1 MLYLLA
7 VMSVSAGSARA
18 GALMAVGSMTCVQ
31 IGLALS
37 VPLFGQIG
45 PLGTV
50 WLRLAWAAVILLV
63 AVRPRPWRFRRPIL
77 LATVALGV
85 VTAGVTML
93 FMAAIARMP
102 LGVASALEFLG
113 PLGVA
118 VARAGSRQGGRRR
131 LLWPG
136 LAAAGVLLLTHPWQG
151 GAGNGQG
158 PLGVAFALGAAAC
171 WAGYI
176 LLTQAVG
183 DEVAGLEGLAVSI
196 PVAALVAT
204 LFAGSEIASTLTPHL
219 LLAGFGLALLLPVIP
234 FGLEM
239 YALRRLTTAAFGT
252 LMCLEPALALLAGLV
267 LLGQVPSPWALAGV
281 ALVVAAGLGAERTG
295 ARQHETHVR
304 IGSERVG
311 VTATYIGGAMSEEM
325 TPQENPA
332 KDPEDW
338 VTGDEPMTGPQRSY
352 LQTLAREAGRDVDL
366 DALSKADA
374 SRLIDELQVVSG
386 RGTGTASRAANR
398 AS

>member
-1 MLYLLA
+1 MNG
-7 VMSVSAGSARA
+7 MSINLTWTRTIALVSTGTMIASAGSARS
-18 GALMAVGSMTCVQ
+18 GTLMAVGSMTLVQ

-37 VPLFGQIG
+37 VPLFAEIG

-93 FMAAIARMP
+93 FMAAIARLP
-102 LGVASALEFLG
+102 LGTASALEFLG

-136 LAAAGVLLLTHPWQG
+136 LAAAGVLVLTHPWQG
-151 GAGNGQG
+151 GGS
-158 PLGVAFALGAAAC
+158 PLGVAFALGAAVC

-176 LLTQAVG
+176 LLTQVVG

-204 LFAGSEIASTLTPHL
+204 LFAGSEIGSTLTPHL

-252 LMCLEPALALLAGLV
+252 LMCLEPALALLAGFV
-267 LLGQVPSPWALAGV
+267 LLGQVPRPWALAGV

-295 ARQHETHVR
+295 ARHDGTPAQ

-311 VTATYIGGAMSEEM
+311 V
-325 TPQENPA
+325 PVPC
-332 KDPEDW
+332 D
-338 VTGDEPMTGPQRSY
+338 
-352 LQTLAREAGRDVDL
+352 
-366 DALSKADA
+366 
-374 SRLIDELQVVSG
+374 
-386 RGTGTASRAANR
+386 
-398 AS
+398 

>member
-1 MLYLLA
+1 
-7 VMSVSAGSARA
+7 
-18 GALMAVGSMTCVQ
+18 MAVGSMTCVQ

-37 VPLFGQIG
+37 VPLFGEIG

-118 VARAGSRQGGRRR
+118 VARGRGRRR

-136 LAAAGVLLLTHPWQG
+136 LAAAGVLVLTHPWQG
-151 GAGNGQG
+151 GGDL
-158 PLGVAFALGAAAC
+158 LGVAFALGAAAC

-183 DEVAGLEGLAVSI
+183 DEVAGLAGLAVSI
-196 PVAALVAT
+196 LVAALVAT
-204 LFAGSEIASTLTPHL
+204 PFTAVWGAGEVGGGPALTPHL
-219 LLAGFGLALLLPVIP
+219 LLAGLGLALLLPVIP
-234 FGLEM
+234 FALEM
-239 YALRRLTTAAFGT
+239 NALRRLTTAAFGT
-252 LMCLEPALALLAGLV
+252 LMCLEPALALLAGLA

-295 ARQHETHVR
+295 ARQDDAPAPVE
-304 IGSERVG
+304 SERVA
-311 VTATYIGGAMSEEM
+311 V
-325 TPQENPA
+325 PA
-332 KDPEDW
+332 
-338 VTGDEPMTGPQRSY
+338 
-352 LQTLAREAGRDVDL
+352 ARD
-366 DALSKADA
+366 
-374 SRLIDELQVVSG
+374 
-386 RGTGTASRAANR
+386 
-398 AS
+398 

>member
-1 MLYLLA
+1 MNG
-7 VMSVSAGSARA
+7 MSTNLTWTRTIVLVSTGTMIASAGSARA
-18 GALMAVGSMTCVQ
+18 GTLMAVGSMTLVQ

-37 VPLFGQIG
+37 VPLFAEIG

-93 FMAAIARMP
+93 FMAAIARLP
-102 LGVASALEFLG
+102 LGTASALEFLG

-118 VARAGSRQGGRRR
+118 VARGRGRRR

-151 GAGNGQG
+151 GGS
-158 PLGVAFALGAAAC
+158 PLGVAFALGAAVC

-176 LLTQAVG
+176 LLTQVVG

-204 LFAGSEIASTLTPHL
+204 LFAGSEIGSTLTPHL

-252 LMCLEPALALLAGLV
+252 LMCLEPALALLAGFA
-267 LLGQVPSPWALAGV
+267 LLGQVPRPWSLAGV

-295 ARQHETHVR
+295 ARHDGTPAQ

-311 VTATYIGGAMSEEM
+311 V
-325 TPQENPA
+325 P
-332 KDPEDW
+332 
-338 VTGDEPMTGPQRSY
+338 VTCD
-352 LQTLAREAGRDVDL
+352 
-366 DALSKADA
+366 
-374 SRLIDELQVVSG
+374 
-386 RGTGTASRAANR
+386 
-398 AS
+398 

>member
-1 MLYLLA
+1 LGSYLLA

-118 VARAGSRQGGRRR
+118 VARGHGRRR

-136 LAAAGVLLLTHPWQG
+136 LAAAGVLVLTHPWQG
-151 GAGNGQG
+151 GGDL
-158 PLGVAFALGAAAC
+158 LGVAFALGAAVC

-183 DEVAGLEGLAVSI
+183 DEVAGLGGLAVSI
-196 PVAALVAT
+196 PVAALVT
-204 LFAGSEIASTLTPHL
+204 TVFARSDIGGALTPHL
-219 LLAGFGLALLLPVIP
+219 LLVGFGLALLLPVVP

-252 LMCLEPALALLAGLV
+252 LMCLEPALALLAGLA

-281 ALVVAAGLGAERTG
+281 ALVVTAGLGAERTG
-295 ARQHETHVR
+295 ARHDGTPASIE
-304 IGSERVG
+304 SERVEVP
-311 VTATYIGGAMSEEM
+311 VTC
-325 TPQENPA
+325 
-332 KDPEDW
+332 D
-338 VTGDEPMTGPQRSY
+338 
-352 LQTLAREAGRDVDL
+352 
-366 DALSKADA
+366 
-374 SRLIDELQVVSG
+374 
-386 RGTGTASRAANR
+386 
-398 AS
+398 

>member
-1 MLYLLA
+1 
-7 VMSVSAGSARA
+7 
-18 GALMAVGSMTCVQ
+18 MAVGSMTCVQ

-50 WLRLAWAAVILLV
+50 WLRLAWAALILLV

-77 LATVALGV
+77 LAAVALGV

-93 FMAAIARMP
+93 FMEAVARMP
-102 LGVASALEFLG
+102 LGTASALEFLG

-118 VARAGSRQGGRRR
+118 VARAGVRQGGRRR

-136 LAAAGVLLLTHPWQG
+136 LAAAGVLVLTHPWQG
-151 GAGNGQG
+151 GGS
-158 PLGVAFALGAAAC
+158 PLGIAFALGAAAC

-183 DEVAGLEGLAVSI
+183 DEVAGLAGLAVSI
-196 PVAALVAT
+196 PVAALVT
-204 LFAGSEIASTLTPHL
+204 TPFAAVRGAGQAGGIGAALTPHL
-219 LLAGFGLALLLPVIP
+219 LLAGLGLALLLPVIP

-252 LMCLEPALALLAGLV
+252 LMCLEPALALLAGLA

-295 ARQHETHVR
+295 ARQDGTPAR
-304 IGSERVG
+304 IESERVG
-311 VTATYIGGAMSEEM
+311 V
-325 TPQENPA
+325 PA
-332 KDPEDW
+332 ACD
-338 VTGDEPMTGPQRSY
+338 
-352 LQTLAREAGRDVDL
+352 
-366 DALSKADA
+366 
-374 SRLIDELQVVSG
+374 
-386 RGTGTASRAANR
+386 
-398 AS
+398 

>member
-1 MLYLLA
+1 
-7 VMSVSAGSARA
+7 MSVSAGSARS

-37 VPLFGQIG
+37 VPLFGEIG

-118 VARAGSRQGGRRR
+118 VARGRGRRR

-136 LAAAGVLLLTHPWQG
+136 LAAAGVLVLTHPWQG
-151 GAGNGQG
+151 GGDL
-158 PLGVAFALGAAAC
+158 LGVAFALGAAAC

-183 DEVAGLEGLAVSI
+183 DEVAGLGGLAVSI
-196 PVAALVAT
+196 PVAALVT
-204 LFAGSEIASTLTPHL
+204 TPFAASDIGGALTPHL
-219 LLAGFGLALLLPVIP
+219 LLTGLGLALLLPVVP

-252 LMCLEPALALLAGLV
+252 LMCLEPALAVLAGLA

-281 ALVVAAGLGAERTG
+281 ALVVTAGLGAERTG
-295 ARQHETHVR
+295 ARHADAPAPVE
-304 IGSERVG
+304 SERVG
-311 VTATYIGGAMSEEM
+311 V
-325 TPQENPA
+325 P
-332 KDPEDW
+332 
-338 VTGDEPMTGPQRSY
+338 VTCD
-352 LQTLAREAGRDVDL
+352 
-366 DALSKADA
+366 
-374 SRLIDELQVVSG
+374 
-386 RGTGTASRAANR
+386 
-398 AS
+398 